1 MSKNMNTKHTIKFAV
16 LTALTVTTALLSCV
30 MDTKESMAWGKYHRA
45 KDSLDAGNP
54 YAAQEIL
61 GYAGKGGDSSVLGR
75 KIDSL
80 RLVIEKAIEEDK
92 KTGKDSLI
100 IK

>member
-1 MSKNMNTKHTIKFAV
+1 MKLRNIKIAAIA
-16 LTALTVTTALLSCV
+16 ALTVTTAFLSSCV
-30 MDTKESMAWGKYHRA
+30 LDTKESMAWGDYHEA

-61 GYAGKGGDSSVLGR
+61 KYGKGGRSVLDR
-75 KIDSL
+75 KVDSL

-92 KTGKDSLI
+92 NKETEQ
-100 IK
+100 

>member
-1 MSKNMNTKHTIKFAV
+1 MKLRNIKIAAIA
-16 LTALTVTTALLSCV
+16 ALTVTTAFLSSCV
-30 MDTKESMAWGKYHRA
+30 LDTKESMAWGTYHRA

-61 GYAGKGGDSSVLGR
+61 KYKGKGDSSVLGR

-92 KTGKDSLI
+92 KTGKDSLT

>member
-1 MSKNMNTKHTIKFAV
+1 MKLRNIKIAAIA
-16 LTALTVTTALLSCV
+16 ALILTTAFLSSCV
-30 MDTKESMAWGKYHRA
+30 MDTKESMAWGDYHKA

-61 GYAGKGGDSSVLGR
+61 KYHGKGERSVLGR
-75 KIDSL
+75 KVDSL

-92 KTGKDSLI
+92 KTGKDSLT
-100 IK
+100 IKQ

>member
-1 MSKNMNTKHTIKFAV
+1 MKLHNIKIAAIA
-16 LTALTVTTALLSCV
+16 ALTVTTAFLSSCV
-30 MDTKESMAWGKYHRA
+30 LDTKESMAWGDYHKA

-61 GYAGKGGDSSVLGR
+61 KYHGKGGRSVLDR

-80 RLVIEKAIEEDK
+80 RLVIEKAIEEDQ
-92 KTGKDSLI
+92 KTGKDSLT
-100 IK
+100 IKQ

>member
-1 MSKNMNTKHTIKFAV
+1 MNTKRTIRIAAIA
-16 LTALTVTTALLSCV
+16 ALTVTTALLSSCV
-30 MDTKESMAWGKYHRA
+30 LDTKESMAWGDYHKA

-61 GYAGKGGDSSVLGR
+61 KYHGKGGRSVLDR
-75 KIDSL
+75 KVDSL

-92 KTGKDSLI
+92 NKETEQ
-100 IK
+100 

>member
-1 MSKNMNTKHTIKFAV
+1 MKLRNIKIAAIA
-16 LTALTVTTALLSCV
+16 ALTVTTAFLSSCV
-30 MDTKESMAWGKYHRA
+30 LDTKESMAWGDYHKA

-61 GYAGKGGDSSVLGR
+61 RYHGKGSVLGR
-75 KIDSL
+75 KVDSL
-80 RLVIEKAIEEDK
+80 RLVIEKAIEEDQ
-92 KTGKDSLI
+92 KTGKDSLT